1 MGSGSAVMLDIN
13 AFEQISIKPFN
24 LESFKKQY
32 DYENVRPEDGYDFS
46 PLENIDAILIE
57 DIFVKEEYRGQG
69 HGTMLVNEL
78 KKTRKAYCP
87 IFINR
92 SRKFLGKTR
101 VYELIFL
108 YLCLGIESRKSNSR
122 LIQRKVGGK

>member
-78 KKTRKAYCP
+78 KKQGKP
-87 IFINR
+87 IVLFSLIEAESFWEKQGFTNLFSFIYVWGLNQ
-92 SRKFLGKTR
+92 
-101 VYELIFL
+101 E
-108 YLCLGIESRKSNSR
+108 
-122 LIQRKVGGK
+122 KVIPA